1 MERLCLLAA
10 TMFFVL
16 FTGEGVEAGCT
27 EACLIYSTT
36 DKINAMELATSK
48 TVTFVANLS
57 RAVAL
62 DVHVSERTI
71 YWSDINRRV
80 IQRMNLT
87 SGVIENIITGNLGVV
102 DGLAIDWDSD
112 LIYWTDYTYKRVE
125 VATLHGKHRKVLIQ
139 GGLSNPR
146 GLALYPKKGFL
157 FLTDWG
163 YSSPKIERATLA
175 GTQRT
180 VLVDLRNVTQYWP
193 NAVIVDYREDRIYWI
208 DAWIDAIE
216 SCDLYGKH
224 RRKLTSPLHP
234 SFNMHPFDLTVYDD
248 ILYWSDWNTDSIERL
263 NWTTAAY
270 LGGLGVL
277 TSDRVF
283 GVALLDDSR
292 QPASAGKQ
300 NQITPVSR
308 TPQNPLHE
316 T

>member
-1 MERLCLLAA
+1 VSTLPPAYLPETPSLEKLSFLYSMSLLIDAWMICWTSVNKA
-10 TMFFVL
+10 
-16 FTGEGVEAGCT
+16 
-27 EACLIYSTT
+27 
-36 DKINAMELATSK
+36 KIVVTS
-48 TVTFVANLS
+48 FPIS
-57 RAVAL
+57 FR
-62 DVHVSERTI
+62 
-71 YWSDINRRV
+71 
-80 IQRMNLT
+80 
-87 SGVIENIITGNLGVV
+87 
-102 DGLAIDWDSD
+102 
-112 LIYWTDYTYKRVE
+112 
-125 VATLHGKHRKVLIQ
+125 
-139 GGLSNPR
+139 
-146 GLALYPKKGFL
+146 FL
-157 FLTDWG
+157 FLTDWS
-163 YSSPKIERATLA
+163 YSSPKIERTTLA

-180 VLVDLRNVTQYWP
+180 VLVDLRNATQYWP

-270 LGGLGVL
+270 LGGFGIL

-308 TPQNPLHE
+308 DPHHL
-316 T
+316 